1 MHTFYG
7 TIHSIRE
14 PKAGSKAKNHS
25 AFVLFNAGDYF
36 GASIF
41 LHPAQVEALEV
52 NDYIE
57 VSNAQLSVKRDED
70 EGTTYVN
77 VKPARDVRWLTINKV
92 AKLDGAPADQGEAP
106 TVGEVTQG

>member
-14 PKAGSKAKNHS
+14 PKGKAKNHS

-41 LHPAQVEALEV
+41 LHPAQVEALQV

-57 VSNAQLSVKRDED
+57 VSNAQISIKRDED

-77 VKPARDVRWLTINKV
+77 IKPVRDSRWLIINKV
-92 AKLDGAPADQGEAP
+92 AKLDGEPVDDGEAP
-106 TVGEVTQG
+106 VVGEVTHG